1 MTQQPIDNATEI
13 RNRILLS
20 VAAYSYEFEDHS
32 IISDAEFDE
41 LSKRI
46 NPQHKTGNTMLDIF
60 FAEEFSPDTG
70 LWVRKHPE
78 ILKLKHIYDTVYKGE
93 QQ

>member
-20 VAAYSYEFEDHS
+20 VAAYAYEFEDTS

-60 FAEEFSPDTG
+60 FAEEFSADTG
-70 LWVRKHPE
+70 MWIRKHPE

>member
-1 MTQQPIDNATEI
+1 MSTQPDYSDEI

-78 ILKLKHIYDTVYKGE
+78 IFKLKHIYDTVYKGE
-93 QQ
+93 KQ

>member
-1 MTQQPIDNATEI
+1 MSTQPDYSDEI

-20 VAAYSYEFEDHS
+20 VAAYAYEFEDHS

-46 NPQHKTGNTMLDIF
+46 NPQHKTGNIMLDIF

-70 LWVRKHPE
+70 MWIRKHPE

-93 QQ
+93 Q

>member
-1 MTQQPIDNATEI
+1 MSIQPDYSEEI

-20 VAAYSYEFEDHS
+20 VAAYAYEFEDHS

-60 FAEEFSPDTG
+60 FTEEFSPDTG
-70 LWVRKHPE
+70 MWIRKHPE
-78 ILKLKHIYDTVYKGE
+78 IFKLKHIYDTVYKGE